1 MGAGR
6 AQGGAEAGMSGAG
19 PRAEVAKQFKRIPSE
34 ALQQAG
40 CALFEAM
47 GVPPEDAALTTDVF
61 VDADL
66 RGEESHGMRLLLIH
80 LERLKTGVIR
90 PRPKITVLR
99 DKGAVALWDAH
110 HSLGQVVGAR
120 AMELAIAK
128 AREFGIGAVS
138 VRANNSITSVKYY
151 PLMAARAGMV
161 GMAYSNSH
169 AMMPP
174 EGGMTPKIG
183 NNPMSWAAP
192 AATERPFVL
201 DMACAMAAR
210 EKVRQAAAEGQPI
223 PLGWALDRTGNP
235 TTDANEAVASG
246 VQLPFGGYKAFGLS
260 MAHEILTSVL
270 SGGDLFTGK
279 GSGHR
284 PYDNFFNASHYF
296 QAIDISFFGDPD
308 EFRNRVDRMIRE
320 VRSSAPRPGVA
331 HIYSPGDR
339 GFLEMEKRRKQGV
352 LVHPDVLDGIARW
365 SRELGVAVDL
375 E

>member
-1 MGAGR
+1 
-6 AQGGAEAGMSGAG
+6 MSGAG
-19 PRAEVAKQFKRIPSE
+19 ARPGVAKQFRRLAPTVLHK
-34 ALQQAG
+34 AG

-47 GVPPEDAALTTDVF
+47 GVPPADAALTTDVF

-66 RGEESHGMRLLLIH
+66 RGEESHGFRLLLIH

-90 PRPKITVLR
+90 PEPKVTVLR
-99 DKGAVALWDAH
+99 DKGAVAHWDAH

-120 AMELAIAK
+120 AMELAISK
-128 AREFGIGAVS
+128 ARDFGIGAVS

-151 PLMAARAGMV
+151 PLMAARAGMI

-169 AMMPP
+169 PMMPP
-174 EGGMTPKIG
+174 EGGMTRKIG

-192 AATERPFVL
+192 AGTERPFVL
-201 DMACAMAAR
+201 DMACSMVAR
-210 EKVRQAAAEGQPI
+210 ERVRQAAAEGQPI
-223 PLGWALDRTGNP
+223 PLGWALDRSGNP
-235 TTDANEAVASG
+235 TTDADEAVASG

-270 SGGDLFTGK
+270 SGGDFATGK

-296 QAIDISFFGDPD
+296 QAIDISFFSDAD
-308 EFRNRVDRMIRE
+308 EFRHRVDRMIRE
-320 VRSSAPRPGVA
+320 VRSSERRPGVE

-339 GFLEMEKRRKQGV
+339 GFLEMEKRREQGV
-352 LVHPDVLDGIARW
+352 PMHPGVLEGIERW
-365 SRELGVAVDL
+365 SRELGVAIDL